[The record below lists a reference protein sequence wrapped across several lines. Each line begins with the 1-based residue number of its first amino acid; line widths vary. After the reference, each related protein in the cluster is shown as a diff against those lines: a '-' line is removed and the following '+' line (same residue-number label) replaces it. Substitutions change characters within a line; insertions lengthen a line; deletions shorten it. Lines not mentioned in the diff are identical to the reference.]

1 MSAVAVLD
9 DKIHSRLI
17 QNLDEIALMAGIP
30 KFMLKTSAAEYCSE
44 DELEWLKSF
53 RKHRALGNV
62 GWVYVGTHNTTPIEL
77 KFMAMAAAL
86 VRNFIDARV
95 VPVSELIVEQSME
108 APNPS
113 VLFVPNFYTVAEGKP
128 LASWQL
134 QQLHSLLLRRFVA
147 QKATVLYVQNLDKM
161 ETHYG
166 EGIGQHVRHYSKLG
180 G

>member
-17 QNLDEIALMAGIP
+17 QNLDEVALMAGVP
-30 KFMLKTSAAEYCSE
+30 KFMLKTSAAQYCSE

-53 RKHRALGNV
+53 RKYRAAGNV
-62 GWVYVGTHNTTPIEL
+62 GWVYTGTPKSPIEL

-95 VPVSELIVEQSME
+95 VPVSELIVEGE
-108 APNPS
+108 GPNPS

-147 QKATVLYVQNLDKM
+147 QKVTVLYVQSLDKM

-166 EGIGQHVRHYSKLG
+166 EGIGQHVRHYSHLG
-180 G
+180 S